1 MLSSSL
7 AVDERIGQEADLP
20 QEELDY
26 LQGRAEAELE
36 MAQRCESPEA
46 TAAHYQLAE
55 AYLERIGAQ
64 MEAAKG
70 EEGSDAQG
78 TAEAAS
84 APPECGEAERPSAS
98 GPEGR

>member
-7 AVDERIGQEADLP
+7 AVDEQIDREADFP

-26 LQGRAEAELE
+26 LQRRAEDELE

-55 AYLERIGAQ
+55 AYLERIGAHK
-64 MEAAKG
+64 ESAKG
-70 EEGSDAQG
+70 KEGSDAHG
-78 TAEAAS
+78 SAAVAS
-84 APPECGEAERPSAS
+84 ASPGSGGAERPPAS
-98 GPEGR
+98 GREGR